1 MRAITMPPYACSA
14 HSLEADLGVGLNPHR
29 VFNAPLRLHSS
40 LKCSNCIDTLNSTQ
54 IMKRYDV
61 IIVGAGPA
69 GLNAALVLGRCRHS
83 VLMFDSGQYR
93 NSVSHA
99 MHGFLSRDGFP
110 PSELLR
116 VGREQ
121 LQPYGVE
128 IHEGEIKNV
137 TKGEQG
143 FELTNAQGQV
153 FACRK
158 LLLATGIVDN
168 LPELE
173 GFDELYGMSA
183 FHCPY
188 CDGWENRDKRIVAY
202 ARGPEIADFA
212 LTLHAY
218 TEDLIV
224 CTDGPA
230 EISDEERMQ
239 LTRNK
244 IPLIEKPVARL
255 EGTAGQLA
263 RIVFADGELIERDSL
278 FFHLG
283 QKQRSQL
290 AAQLGCK
297 VSNEKGAK
305 TDEKKATN
313 IPDVFIAGDAT
324 RDVKQVIV
332 AAAEGVKAAFEIN
345 TELRDEDYR

>member
-1 MRAITMPPYACSA
+1 
-14 HSLEADLGVGLNPHR
+14 
-29 VFNAPLRLHSS
+29 
-40 LKCSNCIDTLNSTQ
+40 
-54 IMKRYDV
+54 MKIYDV
-61 IIVGAGPA
+61 IIVGGGPA
-69 GLNAALVLGRCRHS
+69 GLNAALVLGRARHS
-83 VLMFDSGQYR
+83 VLLFDSNQYR

-116 VGREQ
+116 IGREQ
-121 LQPYGVE
+121 LRPYGVE
-128 IHEGEIKNV
+128 IHDGEISDAVKR
-137 TKGEQG
+137 EPG
-143 FELTNAQGQV
+143 FELTTAQGQV

-158 LLLATGIVDN
+158 LLLATGITDN

-173 GFDELYGMSA
+173 GFSELYGVSA

-202 ARGPEIADFA
+202 ARGKEIADFA
-212 LTLHAY
+212 LNLRAY
-218 TEDLIV
+218 TDDLIV
-224 CTDGPA
+224 CTDGPGSLSA
-230 EISDEERMQ
+230 DERAQ
-239 LTRNK
+239 LLRNA

-263 RIVFADGELIERDSL
+263 RIVFTDGEAIERDSL

-283 QKQRSQL
+283 QQQRSQL
-290 AAQLGCK
+290 AARLGCQ

-305 TDEKKATN
+305 TDDKNATD
-313 IPDVFIAGDAT
+313 IPGVFIAGDAT

-345 TELRDEDYR
+345 TELRDENYR